1 MNPDQFA
8 ATSHGKV
15 AYQTSQGT
23 GLPVLMIY
31 GNSTC
36 PDVFRNQL
44 HKAGSGKPIT
54 ASRWICPGMATRM
67 TRTTRTRPMTS
78 KLTAGRRYS

>member
-36 PDVFRNQL
+36 P
-44 HKAGSGKPIT
+44 
-54 ASRWICPGMATRM
+54 GMATRM

>member
-44 HKAGSGKPIT
+44 QGRIWQTHHCIAMDL
-54 ASRWICPGMATRM
+54 PGHGHSNDANDPDQTYDIEIDGG
-67 TRTTRTRPMTS
+67 
-78 KLTAGRRYS
+78 AAV

>member
-36 PDVFRNQL
+36 P
-44 HKAGSGKPIT
+44 
-54 ASRWICPGMATRM
+54 
-67 TRTTRTRPMTS
+67 
-78 KLTAGRRYS
+78 